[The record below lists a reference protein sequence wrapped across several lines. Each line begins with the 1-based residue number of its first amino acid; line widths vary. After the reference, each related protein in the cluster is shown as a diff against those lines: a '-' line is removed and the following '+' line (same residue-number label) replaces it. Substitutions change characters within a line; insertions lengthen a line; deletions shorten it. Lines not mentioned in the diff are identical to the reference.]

1 VRRHTMPTQGD
12 TACGCLTVTGE
23 EAASAAICFCAASR
37 LLRYATWLC
46 PRALATAPVPTV
58 LPAYACTEDTYML
71 SRFLTWVAISTSEQ
85 HIIARFS
92 HQADRHGGGSTGRS
106 HSSSCTYLAEH
117 DVDQH
122 IQQER
127 VRGCGLPACELLP
140 IPRCHQ
146 QLELLGPDRGSIED
160 GKKSSGASAWR
171 LELLHAVGALPH
183 YIRGHGRAG
192 S

>member
-71 SRFLTWVAISTSEQ
+71 SRFLTWVAISN
-85 HIIARFS
+85 
-92 HQADRHGGGSTGRS
+92 
-106 HSSSCTYLAEH
+106 
-117 DVDQH
+117 
-122 IQQER
+122 
-127 VRGCGLPACELLP
+127 
-140 IPRCHQ
+140 
-146 QLELLGPDRGSIED
+146 
-160 GKKSSGASAWR
+160 
-171 LELLHAVGALPH
+171 VGAAHHRPLQPPSRQARWWQHGAIALVIVHLP
-183 YIRGHGRAG
+183 R
-192 S
+192 